1 MDTNRITLHTSRLSI
16 RRPRPQALAL
26 VAALAVGGAFTLA
39 QAAATPPA
47 AATTAAAKAGN
58 GNGNEAMLKFS
69 QAGHDAYA
77 QIRQAR
83 NDIFDGHTD
92 AALKAMKAAQFS
104 LIAAKAEAPSFATST
119 RTTVM
124 GKLVA
129 STKERFTADA
139 VPVDGDLVLSDKFQ
153 LSERHQ
159 PTLAKA
165 KAHLARGDKTAAV
178 ETLKQGE
185 IDVAYNRLW
194 LPIAPAEKN
203 LDKAIA
209 LATSGKFYDANL
221 ALKAIED
228 GVQVDIVRFDTAP
241 AATS

>member
-1 MDTNRITLHTSRLSI
+1 MDTNRIPLHTSRLSI

-47 AATTAAAKAGN
+47 AATTAAAKA

-159 PTLAKA
+159 PTLAM
-165 KAHLARGDKTAAV
+165 GVQPGAV
-178 ETLKQGE
+178 ETQQQGE